1 MIPKRFY
8 INGFV
13 RIALLTVTII
23 AAVYLFLD
31 TEFVAAAIF
40 VSLFGAYQV
49 FALIR
54 LVNRSNRD
62 LTRLL
67 DSIEYS
73 DFSQSFTGGLKG
85 AGFEEL
91 NASLNN
97 VIDKFKQTKLEKEE
111 HFRFLQTII
120 DHVGIG
126 LVAFN
131 PDGQVELINNAAKR
145 LMKITHLR
153 NIEDLKSTSPI
164 LAEKLRDLKPGQNH
178 LIKFQQNENLMQLSV
193 YATGFVLRQQQ
204 MLLVAMQN
212 IQNELEEKEMIS
224 WQNLIR
230 VLTHEIMN
238 SIAPIASLASTANGL
253 LADECHLDADD
264 PRAEKIQD
272 VCDAVDTIEKRSK
285 GLITFI
291 EKYRELTR
299 IPQPQFQVLRV
310 EDLFDR
316 IQFLMKEQFETQSIV
331 YSADIDPETL
341 SVTADPALIEQVLIN
356 LCKNAAESVDGQT
369 RAKIELLGRMDESGN
384 PVIQVIDNGKGIDE
398 DVADRI
404 FIPFFTTK
412 PRGSG
417 IGLSLSRQIMRL
429 HKGTI
434 SVSSKPGVQT
444 IFKLKF

>member
-8 INGFV
+8 INCFV
-13 RIALLTVTII
+13 RIALLTVTIVV
-23 AAVYLFLD
+23 AVYLFLN
-31 TEFVAAAIF
+31 TEFMTAAIF
-40 VSLFGAYQV
+40 ISLFGAYQV

-54 LVNRSNRD
+54 LVSRSNRD

-67 DSIEYS
+67 DAIAYS
-73 DFSQSFTGGLKG
+73 DFSQSFTGGLEG

-97 VIDKFKQTKLEKEE
+97 VIDKFKQAKLEKEE

-131 PDGQVELINNAAKR
+131 PDGGVELINNAAKR

-153 NIEDLKSTSPI
+153 YIEDLESTSPI
-164 LAEKLRDLKPGQNH
+164 LAEKLGELKPGQNH
-178 LIKFQQNENLMQLSV
+178 LIKLQQGENLMQLSV

-212 IQNELEEKEMIS
+212 IQNELEEKEMMS

-253 LADECHLDADD
+253 LVDECRLDESD
-264 PRAEKIQD
+264 PRAEKFKD
-272 VCDAVDTIEKRSK
+272 VCDAVETIEKRSK

-299 IPQPQFQVLRV
+299 IPQPQFQVLPV

-316 IQFLMKEQFETQSIV
+316 IQFLMKEQFESQSIA

-341 SVTADPALIEQVLIN
+341 YLTADPALIEQVLIN
-356 LCKNAAESVDGQT
+356 LCKNAAESVDGQVN
-369 RAKIELLGRMDESGN
+369 AEIKLLARMDESGN

-412 PRGSG
+412 PDGSG

-434 SVSSKPGVQT
+434 SVTSTPGVET
-444 IFKLKF
+444 LFKLKF

>member
-1 MIPKRFY
+1 M
-8 INGFV
+8 
-13 RIALLTVTII
+13 
-23 AAVYLFLD
+23 
-31 TEFVAAAIF
+31 E
-40 VSLFGAYQV
+40 
-49 FALIR
+49 
-54 LVNRSNRD
+54 
-62 LTRLL
+62 
-67 DSIEYS
+67 
-73 DFSQSFTGGLKG
+73 G
-85 AGFEEL
+85 AGYEGL
-91 NASLNN
+91 NASLNV
-97 VIDKFKQTKLEKEE
+97 VIDKFKQAKLEKEE

-131 PDGQVELINNAAKR
+131 PDGEVQLINNAAKR
-145 LMKITHLR
+145 LMEMTHLR
-153 NIEDLKSTSPI
+153 NIEDLRSTSPI
-164 LAEKLRDLKPGQNH
+164 LAEKLRDLKPGRNH
-178 LIKFQQNENLMQLSV
+178 LIKLQQGENLMQLSV

-264 PRAEKIQD
+264 PRSEKIQD